1 MKNPKIIIDIFVTII
16 DNYGD
21 MGSACEFISALRSE
35 YGEQYECMIWTDD
48 VLAMT
53 EFVCE
58 SGIGEVEIGDI
69 SDF

>member
-21 MGSACEFISALRSE
+21 MGFACEFVSALCSE
-35 YGEQYECMIWTDD
+35 YGEQYECIIWTDD

-53 EFVCE
+53 EFVRR
-58 SGIGEVEIGDI
+58 SGVGDIEIGDI